1 MWNNCTQY
9 ESNELD
15 KIQNEAARI
24 VTGATKLA
32 SIDSLHTETGWETL
46 GSRRKNH
53 KLTMFYK
60 MKNGLC
66 PDYLVSLV
74 PATVGSASQY
84 PLRNSSDLQTLHTNS
99 RLYYT
104 SFLPSAV
111 RDWNE
116 LPEPTRNSP
125 SLNIFKNSLKSNLI
139 TPPRYYNTGKRL
151 GQIYHARLRTACRP
165 LRQHLHS
172 KNIVD
177 NPYCTCRRVA
187 EIQIFE
193 KTYLIVIKYETGLK
207 FKMNDYFISDWVVRS
222 KIGSIILK
230 NGEITQ
236 CLQKTETQSTVF
248 KLILY

>member
-9 ESNELD
+9 DSNELD

-46 GSRRKNH
+46 GSRRKKH
-53 KLTMFYK
+53 RLTMFYK

-74 PATVGSASQY
+74 PATVGSVSTY
-84 PLRNSSDLQTLHTNS
+84 PLRNSSDLQTLHTSS

-116 LPEPTRNSP
+116 LPEQTRNSP
-125 SLNIFKNSLKSNLI
+125 SLNIFQNSLKSNLI

-151 GQIYHARLRTACRP
+151 GQIYHARLRTACSP

-172 KNIVD
+172 K
-177 NPYCTCRRVA
+177 
-187 EIQIFE
+187 
-193 KTYLIVIKYETGLK
+193 K
-207 FKMNDYFISDWVVRS
+207 
-222 KIGSIILK
+222 K
-230 NGEITQ
+230 N
-236 CLQKTETQSTVF
+236 S
-248 KLILY
+248 